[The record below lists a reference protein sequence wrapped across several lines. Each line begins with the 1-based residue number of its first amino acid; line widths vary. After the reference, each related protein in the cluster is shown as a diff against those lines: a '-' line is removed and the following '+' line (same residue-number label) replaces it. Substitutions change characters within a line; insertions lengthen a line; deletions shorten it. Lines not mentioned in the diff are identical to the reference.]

1 MRFLRFLGINTFQ
14 PIKYPAT
21 MIKVIDKNCLLS
33 LEDLNRG
40 AALLVDKP
48 VDWTSFDVVNKVRF
62 AIGKTLKKKRTR

>member
-1 MRFLRFLGINTFQ
+1 
-14 PIKYPAT
+14 